1 MITLKL
7 MDGTTYEVA
16 NNSTIADIMVV
27 VNDYAEV
34 DAMIPHFTK
43 ENMSKVELGE
53 DTYYNVIPTGVS
65 VSGTDSIVAHFT
77 SRNRTTEE
85 IIMAQAEQINDLQ
98 EAVADLISAEEP
110 DEPDEEEE

>member
-1 MITLKL
+1 MINLIL

-16 NNSTIADIMVV
+16 NNSTITDIMVV
-27 VNDYAEV
+27 VADYAEV

-43 ENMSKVELGE
+43 ANMEKVELGE

-77 SRNRTTEE
+77 TRNRTTDE
-85 IIMAQAEQINDLQ
+85 IVLAQAEQINELQ
-98 EAVADLISAEEP
+98 EVVAALLEDDEEP
-110 DEPDEEEE
+110 VDGEEE

>member
-34 DAMIPHFTK
+34 DEMIPHFTK
-43 ENMSKVELGE
+43 DNMEKVELGE
-53 DTYYNVIPTGVS
+53 DIYFNVIPTGVS

-77 SRNRTTEE
+77 TRNRTTDE
-85 IIMAQAEQINDLQ
+85 IVMAQAEQINELQ
-98 EAVADLISAEEP
+98 EVVASLIEEE
-110 DEPDEEEE
+110 DEPVDGEEE

>member
-34 DAMIPHFTK
+34 DAMIPHFTTA
-43 ENMSKVELGE
+43 NMEKVELGK

-77 SRNRTTEE
+77 TRNRTTDE
-85 IIMAQAEQINDLQ
+85 IVMAQAEQINELQ
-98 EAVADLISAEEP
+98 EVVASLLEEEP
-110 DEPDEEEE
+110 VDGEEE